1 VAYDIH
7 RLLSAVL
14 KFDAS
19 DLVLKADSPPL
30 FRVYGEM
37 IPIDAE
43 PLTQVSISALIES
56 LLTPQQREVF
66 QRDLELDF
74 SYEVPG
80 VSRFR
85 VNVFQQR
92 GNMGLVARSI
102 PFEIRT
108 MEEIG
113 LPAVCKSF
121 CERPRGLVLM
131 TGPTGSGKSTS
142 LASMINYI
150 NHQRA
155 EHIVTIED
163 PIEYVYEDDK
173 SLINQRELGT
183 DTHSF
188 AQALKHVLRQD
199 PDVILVGE
207 MRDLETI
214 ALAITAAETG
224 HLVFATLHTT
234 DAIQTVDRII
244 DVFPT
249 HQQQQIRVQLAV
261 NLVGVV
267 SQVLLKRADGNG
279 RVAAFEAMVATS
291 AVRNLIREGKTFQL
305 GSIIQ
310 TGARQGM
317 IDLDQSLARLA
328 AYEVVE
334 LDIARDKSTDH
345 GQFDQYFSH
354 YQSERLAQQHAGA
367 SASAHPAQSG
377 SDGVGT
383 PASTGT
389 AAPVTAAP
397 ASASPVR
404 HQQ

>member
-1 VAYDIH
+1 VSYDIQ
-7 RLLSAVL
+7 RLLAAIT
-14 KFDAS
+14 KFDGS

-30 FRVYGEM
+30 FRVYGEL
-37 IPIDAE
+37 IPLDAE
-43 PLTQVSISALIES
+43 TLTHDTVAALIET
-56 LLTPQQREVF
+56 LLTPKQSEAF
-66 QRDLELDF
+66 HRDLELDL
-74 SYEVPG
+74 SYELPN

-92 GNMGLVARSI
+92 GHMGLVARAI
-102 PFEIRT
+102 PYEIRT

-113 LPAVCKSF
+113 LPPICREF
-121 CERPRGLVLM
+121 CERPRGLVLV
-131 TGPTGSGKSTS
+131 TGPTGCGKSTS
-142 LASMINYI
+142 LAAMVNHI
-150 NHQRA
+150 NHTRA
-155 EHIVTIED
+155 EHIVTVED
-163 PIEYVYEDDK
+163 PIEYVYEDDR
-173 SLINQRELGT
+173 SLINQRELGG

-261 NLVGVV
+261 NLLGVV
-267 SQVLLKRADGNG
+267 SQTLLKRADGKG
-279 RVAAFEAMVATS
+279 RVAAFETMVATS

-305 GSIIQ
+305 ASIIQ
-310 TGARQGM
+310 TGSKHGM

-328 AYEVVE
+328 AYDEVTVE
-334 LDIARDKSTDH
+334 HARERAADPP
-345 GQFDQYFSH
+345 QFDQFFQH
-354 YQSERLAQQHAGA
+354 YQTERLAKEHGPQAA
-367 SASAHPAQSG
+367 
-377 SDGVGT
+377 GT
-383 PASTGT
+383 PPKPGPKDANFGFASGKTP
-389 AAPVTAAP
+389 AAAA
-397 ASASPVR
+397 
-404 HQQ
+404 